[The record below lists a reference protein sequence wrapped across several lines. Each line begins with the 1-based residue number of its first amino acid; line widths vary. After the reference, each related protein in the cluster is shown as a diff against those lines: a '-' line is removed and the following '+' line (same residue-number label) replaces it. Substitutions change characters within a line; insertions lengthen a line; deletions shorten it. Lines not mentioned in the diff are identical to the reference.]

1 MANDK
6 GSKYISS
13 KRSYSTAVKPFTV
26 ILEVSAGICAPV
38 CLGVNWR
45 KAYV

>member
-13 KRSYSTAVKPFTV
+13 KRSYSTAVKHFTV
-26 ILEVSAGICAPV
+26 VLEVKYL
-38 CLGVNWR
+38 LGFVLLC
-45 KAYV
+45 V